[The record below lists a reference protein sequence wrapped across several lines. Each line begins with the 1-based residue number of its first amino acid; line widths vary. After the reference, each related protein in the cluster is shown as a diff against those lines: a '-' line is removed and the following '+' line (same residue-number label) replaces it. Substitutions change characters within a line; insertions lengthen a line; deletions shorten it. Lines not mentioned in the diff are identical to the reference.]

1 MARITRTTRHGTRG
15 TRGAAVLLL
24 AAAAALGGCSAAEDA
39 ANDAAGA
46 AKDRAKEEASDVA
59 RKAVEAQICALVG
72 DGTVSAADVEALDT
86 VLDRAHDLGLPKDLL
101 DPAHEIVTAG
111 KASAAEIRQIRSNCL

>member
-1 MARITRTTRHGTRG
+1 MAPTTRTTRRG

-24 AAAAALGGCSAAEDA
+24 ALAGTLGACSAAEDA

-72 DGTVSAADVEALDT
+72 DGSVSAADVEALDT
-86 VLDRAHDLGLPKDLL
+86 VLDRAHDLGLPKDVL

-111 KASAAEIRQIRSNCL
+111 KATTAEIQQIRSTCT

>member
-1 MARITRTTRHGTRG
+1 MTRTTRTARNGN
-15 TRGAAVLLL
+15 RGAAVLLL
-24 AAAAALGGCSAAEDA
+24 VLAAALGGCSAAEDA

-72 DGTVSAADVEALDT
+72 DGTVSAADVKTLDT
-86 VLDRAHDLGLPKDLL
+86 VLDRAHDLGLPKDIL
-101 DPAHEIVTAG
+101 DPAHEIASAG
-111 KASAAEIRQIRSNCL
+111 KASAAEIRQIRSNCP

>member
-1 MARITRTTRHGTRG
+1 MAPTRRTTRRG
-15 TRGAAVLLL
+15 TRAAAILLL
-24 AAAAALGGCSAAEDA
+24 ALAGTLAGCSAAEDA

-46 AKDRAKEEASDVA
+46 AQDRAKEEASDVA

-72 DGTVSAADVEALDT
+72 DGTVSAADVETLDT
-86 VLDRAHDLGLPKDLL
+86 VLDRAHDLGLPADIL

-111 KASAAEIRQIRSNCL
+111 KAGTAEIQQIRSNCS